1 MIRRGLIDLRPLRAD
16 AAFRRLWAGS
26 SISGF
31 GAQIA
36 MLAVL
41 FQVWEVTGNPLWTGM
56 IGLVSAAGMIAGGFL
71 GGTLADTRDRRTIIC
86 LTTFGQALAAG
97 GLTAQAALSLENV
110 GVILALIGANSLAGG
125 IGAASRRSL
134 PARLLSRQF
143 LPAGIALTHL
153 TFQASML
160 IGPALSGFLI
170 AGLGLTACYAAT
182 AVADLISFYLALRL
196 PKVPPIGIR
205 MSRGLSTTWQGLKF
219 VSRPGAVRGAF
230 GTDLFAT
237 LLAFPIALFPMVN
250 DLRLGGSPETLGLM
264 SSALAVGGI
273 LAGLCSG
280 LVTRAG
286 RLGIVQSIAAAVWC
300 VALAGFGLGTS
311 AVAILL
317 ALAVAG
323 AADTV
328 SVIARGALVQLAVPD
343 DYRGRI
349 TAVDHVIGAAGPNLG
364 NARAGLVA
372 AMVGAP
378 AALAAGAAAGLV
390 GVAWIAIRNREL
402 RDFDSSTGGPGP
414 TLAA

>member
-1 MIRRGLIDLRPLRAD
+1 MIRRGLIDLRPLRAN
-16 AAFRRLWAGS
+16 AAFRRLWVGN

-31 GAQIA
+31 GGQIA

-41 FQVWEVTGNPLWTGM
+41 FHVWEVTGNPLWTGM
-56 IGLVSAAGMIAGGFL
+56 IGLVSAAGMITGGFL
-71 GGTLADTRDRRTIIC
+71 GGTLADSHDRRTIIC
-86 LTTFGQALAAG
+86 LTTSGQALAAAA
-97 GLTAQAALSLENV
+97 LAVQAALGLENV
-110 GVILALIGANSLAGG
+110 GVILTLVGMNSLAGG
-125 IGAASRRSL
+125 LGAASRRSL
-134 PARLLSRQF
+134 PARLLSRQL

-170 AGLGLTACYAAT
+170 AGIGLTACYTIT
-182 AVADLISFYLALRL
+182 AIADLISLYLALRL
-196 PKVPPIGIR
+196 PRVPPVGATTA
-205 MSRGLSTTWQGLKF
+205 SSWTTTWQGLRF

-273 LAGLCSG
+273 LAGVCSG
-280 LVTRAG
+280 LVTRTG
-286 RLGIVQSIAAAVWC
+286 RLGVAQSVAAGVWC
-300 VALAGFGLGTS
+300 AALAGFGLGTS
-311 AVAILL
+311 ATAILL
-317 ALAVAG
+317 ALVVAG

-328 SVIARGALVQLAVPD
+328 SVISRGALVQLAVPD
-343 DYRGRI
+343 EFRGRI
-349 TAVDHVIGAAGPNLG
+349 TAVDHVIGAAGPSLG
-364 NARAGLVA
+364 NARAGWVA

-378 AALAAGAAAGLV
+378 VALAAGAAAGLL
-390 GVAWIAIRNREL
+390 GVLWIALRNREL
-402 RDFDSSTGGPGP
+402 REFDGATGGPGP

>member
-1 MIRRGLIDLRPLRAD
+1 MIRQGLIDLRPLRAST
-16 AAFRRLWAGS
+16 AFRRLWAGS
-26 SISGF
+26 SVSGF
-31 GAQIA
+31 GMQIA

-56 IGLVSAAGMIAGGFL
+56 IGLVSAAGMITGGVL

-86 LTTFGQALAAG
+86 LTTCGQLLAAV
-97 GLTAQAALSLENV
+97 GLAAQAAFALENV
-110 GVILALIGANSLAGG
+110 GIILALIGANSLAGG
-125 IGAASRRSL
+125 IGAASRRSV
-134 PARLLSRQF
+134 PARLLPRSL
-143 LPAGIALTHL
+143 LPAGVALTHL
-153 TFQASML
+153 AFQASML

-170 AGLGLTACYAAT
+170 ATIGLTACYALT
-182 AVADLISFYLALRL
+182 AAADLVSLVLAWRL
-196 PKVPPIGIR
+196 PKVPPIGTKT
-205 MSRGLSTTWQGLKF
+205 SRGLSTTWQGLKF

-273 LAGLCSG
+273 LAGVSSG

-286 RLGIVQSIAAAVWC
+286 RLGVVQSIAAGVWC
-300 VALAGFGLGTS
+300 MALAGFGLGTS
-311 AVAILL
+311 ATAILL
-317 ALAVAG
+317 ALVVAG

-343 DYRGRI
+343 EYRGRI

-364 NARAGLVA
+364 NARAGWAA

-378 AALAAGAAAGLV
+378 VALAAGAAAGLI
-390 GVAWIAIRNREL
+390 GVVWIALRNREL
-402 RDFDSSTGGPGP
+402 REFDGATGGPGP